1 MKPIAMIVLSI
12 IFVFCLSPV
21 TNAADS
27 AFESGSVGLGGTAFL
42 NYDNP
47 EGIASEKTTLFFS
60 ASTRYYIYNRL
71 SVGMELSHSSESIG
85 GSSNLTH
92 RYIGKF
98 QYVLPSE
105 SWMIL
110 FVHAGGGFIRKSG
123 DFSYCLW
130 PPCEGHANGWTIDC
144 GLGFYTFVNDHFALK
159 AKVDFIKDELQEN
172 KWSYRSTDQIMISV
186 GFEGFIF

>member
-12 IFVFCLSPV
+12 IFVVCLSPV

-27 AFESGSVGLGGTAFL
+27 AFEPGSVGLGGTAFL
-42 NYDNP
+42 SNDNF
-47 EGIASEKTTLFFS
+47 EFGSKTTFVFSTSAMYHLF
-60 ASTRYYIYNRL
+60 NRL

-85 GSSNLTH
+85 SDSDLTH